1 MIFKLYTTKKIGFEY
16 NFVFK
21 QNLTFNTEYLCFQQY
36 A

>member
-1 MIFKLYTTKKIGFEY
+1 MKYILLTNKKIGFEY

-21 QNLTFNTEYLCFQQY
+21 QNLVFNTEYLYLQQY